1 MTETYVAALDQGTT
15 STRCLL
21 FERSG
26 RVAAVAQ
33 LEHAQHY
40 PRPGWVEHD
49 PLEIWRNAEDV
60 MRRATAIAGVGPS
73 AIAALGIANQRE
85 TVVVWER
92 DSGRPIHPALVWQ
105 DTRTADVCRVLAG
118 SNGIDRFRAAT
129 GLPIATYFSGP
140 KLTWLLDEIAGA
152 RARAERGELLAGTID
167 TWLIWNLTGGV
178 DRGAHVTD
186 VSNAS
191 RTLLMDLQTL
201 AWDPHLLAEMTI
213 PAAMLPE
220 IRTSSEVYGEC
231 RGVLAGVPVA
241 GDLGDQQAALF
252 GQCCFDAGEAK
263 NTYGT
268 GCFLLLNTGLAPVMS
283 GHGLLSTVAW
293 RLGDAAPRYALEGS
307 VAVAGSLMQWLR
319 DRLGL
324 VSSAGEVEALAKN
337 AADNGGVYIVPAFSG
352 LFAPHWRSDARGAVM
367 GLTAYAGR
375 EHLARAA
382 LEATAYQTRDLVD
395 AMQREAGFV
404 LNSLKVDGGMVVN
417 ETLMQFQ
424 SDILGVPVIRPTVI
438 ETTARGAAFAA
449 GLAVGFW
456 RDTDEL
462 RRLWH
467 IDRQWSPTMEPV
479 LRNRL
484 YRQWSKAVVRTFAWL
499 DSDDPDHA

>member
-1 MTETYVAALDQGTT
+1 MTKPYVAALDQGTT
-15 STRCLL
+15 STRCVL

-26 RVAAVAQ
+26 GIAAVAQ
-33 LEHAQHY
+33 REHAQHY

-60 MRRATAIAGVGPS
+60 MRRAMAVAGVGPS

-105 DTRTADVCRVLAG
+105 DTRTADLCRILAG
-118 SNGIDRFRAAT
+118 ATGTDRFRAAT

-140 KLTWLLDEIAGA
+140 KLRWLLDEIPGA
-152 RARAERGELLAGTID
+152 RARAEGGELLAGTID

-178 DRGAHVTD
+178 VRGKHVTD

-191 RTLLMDLQTL
+191 RTLLMNLDTL
-201 AWDPHLLAEMTI
+201 AWDPELLAAMAI
-213 PAAMLPE
+213 PEEMLPE
-220 IRTSSEVYGEC
+220 IRASSEVYSEC
-231 RGVLAGVPVA
+231 QGVLAGVPVA

-252 GQCCFDAGEAK
+252 GQCCFEAGDAK

-268 GCFLLLNTGLAPVMS
+268 GCFLLLNTGRHPVMS
-283 GHGLLSTVAW
+283 SHGLLSTVAW
-293 RLGDAAPRYALEGS
+293 RLAGAAPQYALEGG
-307 VAVAGSLMQWLR
+307 VAVAGSLVQWLR

-324 VSSAGEVEALAKN
+324 IGSADEVEALANN
-337 AADNGGVYIVPAFSG
+337 ATDNGGVYIVPAFSG

-395 AMQREAGFV
+395 AMQRDAGFL

-424 SDILGVPVIRPTVI
+424 ADILGVPVIRPTVI

-467 IDRQWSPTMEPV
+467 IERQWSPTMEPA
-479 LRNRL
+479 RRDRL
-484 YRQWSKAVVRTFAWL
+484 HREWTKAVSRTFAWL
-499 DSDDPDHA
+499 DPDDPEHA